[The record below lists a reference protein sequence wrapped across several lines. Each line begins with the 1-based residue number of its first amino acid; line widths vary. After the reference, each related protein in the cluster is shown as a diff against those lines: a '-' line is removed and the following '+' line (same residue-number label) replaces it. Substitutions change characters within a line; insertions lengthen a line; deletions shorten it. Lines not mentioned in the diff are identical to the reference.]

1 MAPMAFFL
9 TKVIVSAVLIALVSE
24 VAKHS
29 DKFGGMIAALPV
41 VTFLILFWMYV
52 DGASDDK
59 IANHMRMTVFF
70 VLPTLPVFLVFPI
83 VLYRFGFAIAM
94 GSGIALTAFLIY
106 LMNIL
111 YQQFGF
117 RLF

>member
-1 MAPMAFFL
+1 MAFFL

-24 VAKHS
+24 IAKHS

-41 VTFLILFWMYV
+41 VTFLIIFWMYV

-59 IANHMRMTVFF
+59 IAGHMRFTLFF
-70 VLPTLPVFLVFPI
+70 VLPTLPVFLVVSVLLPKFGFPI
-83 VLYRFGFAIAM
+83 AM
-94 GSGIALTAFLIY
+94 ASSIALTAFLIY

-117 RLF
+117 RIL